1 MKTFKQIISCI
12 LLIAFGTSAVFN
24 GLFLLDKIGRELLQ
38 IGLVIVILTAFLV
51 SLLGYILKIVR
62 KEEVFPVNIITPAKE
77 LGVLYTGM
85 LIIWAVTYFLALI
98 NR

>member
-1 MKTFKQIISCI
+1 M
-12 LLIAFGTSAVFN
+12 IAFGTSAVFN

>member
-1 MKTFKQIISCI
+1 
-12 LLIAFGTSAVFN
+12 LG
-24 GLFLLDKIGRELLQ
+24 KIGRELLQ
-38 IGLVIVILTAFLV
+38 IGLIIVILTAFLI

-62 KEEVFPVNIITPAKE
+62 KEEVFPVNIITPVKE

-85 LIIWAVTYFLALI
+85 LIIWAVTYFLAAI

>member
-1 MKTFKQIISCI
+1 M
-12 LLIAFGTSAVFN
+12 IAFGTSAVFN

-38 IGLVIVILTAFLV
+38 IGIVIVILTAFLV

-85 LIIWAVTYFLALI
+85 LIIWAVTYFLAAI